1 MIRASSCREKA
12 LFLEG
17 IYLLVLIEIEQRSDL
32 LLPGVYYLLIILI
45 NRAIGVLRDRMAE
58 QGVVEARLEII
69 EGDSFDGRGWLR
81 SERTAYVGRRLD

>member
-69 EGDSFDGRGWLR
+69 EVVRGRMVGLR
-81 SERTAYVGRRLD
+81 VTHSMEEVG